1 MKNISLFLLMLLFAS
16 CKKEDNQ
23 ELTFHTG
30 IQVVVVD
37 NDGNDLL
44 DKNTTGFISI
54 DNITLTVSGDNDKN
68 NGKTPY
74 YPYYTFKDYLSPQ
87 YAIIRW
93 SEELNKNYLQI
104 MMNFIFSN
112 TSTIIEWG
120 NGLAPDT
127 LRADII
133 FNKKKMDVRN
143 GNLYLNEDLVRAKNS
158 RGEQIVTIKK

>member
-1 MKNISLFLLMLLFAS
+1 MKNISLVLFILLFIS

-30 IQVVVVD
+30 VQVIVVD
-37 NDGNDLL
+37 KDGNDLL
-44 DKNTTGFISI
+44 DKNTAGFIPFDGIS
-54 DNITLTVSGDNDKN
+54 LTVSGDNDKN
-68 NGKTPY
+68 NGKPSY

-87 YAIIRW
+87 RAVIRW

-104 MMNFIFSN
+104 MMDFIFSN

-120 NGLAPDT
+120 NGLGPDT

-133 FNKKKMDVRN
+133 FNKKKMEVRN
-143 GNLYLNEDLVRAKNS
+143 GNLYLNEDLVRAQNS
-158 RGEQIVTIKK
+158 RGERIVTIQK